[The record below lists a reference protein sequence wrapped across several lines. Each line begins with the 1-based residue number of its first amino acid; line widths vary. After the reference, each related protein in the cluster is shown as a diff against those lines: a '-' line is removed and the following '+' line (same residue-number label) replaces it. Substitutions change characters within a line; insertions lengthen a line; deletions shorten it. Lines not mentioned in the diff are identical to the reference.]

1 MTFERTFYSKTLL
14 STLLLL
20 VITSLFVGCTTYQT
34 QMGSQATS
42 FYNNQSLDT
51 TTIAYSV
58 ILTGNAANTLNDEAT
73 PNLNS
78 LKKRL
83 ENASENSSLVF
94 LGDNIYPTDDSPIR
108 NLETNVQATE
118 KIKKQLDLSQKFK
131 GSVFMIPGKADWG
144 YGLNGLLSQEK
155 IIQKYPNKKSELLP
169 KNGCGIES
177 KSLSPTV
184 ELITIDSQ
192 WFMEDWDKHP
202 EINNGCTI
210 KTREQFFEAFE
221 TMLLQNQ
228 QKTIVLAMH
237 HPIFSNG
244 VYGGNYSL
252 KQQLFPFDNSVP
264 LPIVGSFINLIRKA
278 SGYNSQDIQN
288 IIYSALVQRIKITV
302 QKYDNIL
309 VVSGHENNMQYSK
322 RDGIQQIISGSGAY
336 VSPAKAVEPTD
347 FSYGGFGY
355 AVLDV
360 YANGASTIS
369 YYTTINRK
377 EVLLFKQKTR
387 EPQYNS
393 KNESYPKIFEATKET
408 SVFGKSVIERGP
420 FYKFLW
426 GNHYKK
432 YYQQQILV
440 QTATLDTLYG
450 GLKPIGLDTENTT
463 GSLYFSS
470 KKGKQY
476 VMVPLQKDA
485 ASFFNSLVYKN
496 QLTKDKRKNEL
507 TESFLMDYFTAIHPF
522 MPLVLPDL
530 SKAIGV
536 QAMQPEL
543 LYIPKHKVL
552 ENYNENF
559 GDALYYLSEKPA
571 NSIGTDAMLHLIHTN
586 KSHQVDTQNYLR
598 ARLLDMLIGDWDR
611 NAENWQWSV
620 HQEQGKTIY
629 RPIPLNRDQ
638 AFAKYDGTF
647 LGLLKSI
654 PAMGQMQSYSYNLKQ
669 IKKFNLQA
677 YTLDLALLADCDEK
691 TWLDQVQFI
700 KENLTNEQINQAFA
714 NLPSEIKDETTST
727 LKMYLKNRLDKLD
740 RSAKSYHKLLEK
752 KGVVVGTLEDDV
764 FVINRLSGGRTTV
777 VVYNGKKVPG
787 NIVFEKTFSKKH
799 TKEIWLFGL
808 EGKDEFS
815 MEGSEFKNIKIRM
828 IGGLNQDSYVVENGK
843 NVKIHDFMTNNSSLT
858 VNHKT
863 TVLLSNDYETNTYNY
878 KRPKF
883 NQFSAIPLVGYNP
896 DDGIRLGA
904 KFDYTQ
910 NGFVG
915 NPISQKHT
923 ATARYFFATE
933 GYDLN
938 YSGYV
943 KKIIHKYDLV
953 IDAMATSSNF
963 VQNFFG
969 YGNETGAFK
978 EEGLDYN
985 RVRIAMLKVNPGLS
999 LKGKH
1004 GSMLTARLNF
1014 ESYEVEDTPN
1024 RYISENTVNPSVFER
1039 QSFAGIGVAYDFK
1052 NYDNFLVPTL
1062 GLGFHFSGYWN
1073 TNISDFAQNVP
1084 MVQSQLNLVYKLIP
1098 SAQWVF
1104 ETTLRTKSLF
1114 GTTYEFYQ
1122 AASVGGDYDLRGF
1135 RENRFTGRT
1144 AFTQTSDIRYSIGQI
1159 KNPFAPV
1166 TYGAFVGFDYGRVW
1180 IPTENSDKWHTSTGI
1195 GIWFTSSN
1203 FIASKVSYF
1212 YSEDGGRIAFGMKF
1226 NF

>member
-1 MTFERTFYSKTLL
+1 MTFERTFYTKTLL

-20 VITSLFVGCTTYQT
+20 VFTSLFIGCTTYQT
-34 QMGSQATS
+34 QMGIQATS
-42 FYNNQSLDT
+42 FYNNQSLDS

-83 ENASENSSLVF
+83 ENASENSTLLF
-94 LGDNIYPTDDSPIR
+94 LGDNIYPVEGFPVR
-108 NLETNVQATE
+108 NFQNNALASE
-118 KIKKQLDLSQKFK
+118 KIKKQLDLAQKYK
-131 GSVFMIPGKADWG
+131 GSVFMIPGEADWG
-144 YGLNGLLSQEK
+144 NGLNGLLSQEK
-155 IIQKYPNKKSELLP
+155 IIQKYPNKKSGLLP
-169 KNGCGIES
+169 QNGCGIES

-202 EINNGCTI
+202 EINNGCSI
-210 KTREQFFEAFE
+210 KTRDQFFEAFE
-221 TMLLQNQ
+221 SMLLQNQ
-228 QKTIVLAMH
+228 QKTIVLALH
-237 HPIFSNG
+237 HPLLSNG
-244 VYGGNYSL
+244 VYGGQYSL
-252 KQQLFPFDNSVP
+252 KQQLFPFENSIP
-264 LPIVGSFINLIRKA
+264 LPIAGTMIHLIRKA
-278 SGYNSQDIQN
+278 SGYNPQDIQN
-288 IIYSALVQRIKITV
+288 SIYSDLVNRIKTSI
-302 QKYDNIL
+302 QKYDNVV
-309 VVSGHENNMQYSK
+309 VVSGHEKNLQYLK
-322 RDGIQQIISGSGAY
+322 REGVQQIISGSGAY
-336 VSPAKAVEPTD
+336 VSPARAVEPTD

-360 YANGASTIS
+360 YATGASTIS

-393 KNESYPKIFEATKET
+393 KNETYPKKFDATKET
-408 SVFGKSVIERGP
+408 SVFGKPVLESGP
-420 FYKFLW
+420 FYTFLW
-426 GNHYKK
+426 GKHYKK
-432 YYQQQILV
+432 YYQQKISI
-440 QTATLDTLYG
+440 QTASLDTLYG
-450 GLKPIGLDTENTT
+450 GLKPIGLAIENST
-463 GSLYFSS
+463 GSVYFSS
-470 KKGKQY
+470 KKGKEY
-476 VMVPLQKDA
+476 VMEPLQKDA

-496 QLTKDKRKNEL
+496 QLTKDKSKNEL
-507 TESFLMDYFTAIHPF
+507 TERFLMDYFTSIHPF

-530 SKAIGV
+530 SQAVGV
-536 QAMQPEL
+536 EASQPVL
-543 LYIPKHKVL
+543 LYIPKQKVL

-559 GDALYYLSEKPA
+559 GDALYYINEKPTQT
-571 NSIGTDAMLHLIHTN
+571 IGTDAMLHLIHTN
-586 KSHQVDTQNYLR
+586 KNHQVDTENYLR

-611 NAENWQWSV
+611 NADNWQWRAK
-620 HQEQGKTIY
+620 QEKGKTIY
-629 RPIPLNRDQ
+629 KPIPLNRDQ

-647 LGLLKSI
+647 LGILKSI

-669 IKKFNLQA
+669 IKKFNSQA
-677 YTLDLALLADCDEK
+677 YALDLALLANCDEK
-691 TWLDQVQFI
+691 MWLDQVKFVQ
-700 KENLTNEQINQAFA
+700 ENLTNEVINQAFA
-714 NLPSEIKDETTST
+714 HLPAPIRDETTAK
-727 LKMYLKNRLDKLD
+727 LKLYFKNRLDKLD

-752 KGVVVGTLEDDV
+752 KGVVVGTLENDV

-787 NIVFEKTFSKKH
+787 NIVFEKTFSKKR

-843 NVKIHDFMTNNSSLT
+843 KVKIHDFMTNQSGVT
-858 VNHKT
+858 VDRKT
-863 TVLLSNDYETNTYNY
+863 SVLLSNDYETNTYNY

-883 NQFSAIPLVGYNP
+883 NEFSGIPLIGYNP

-969 YGNETGAFK
+969 YGNETAAFK
-978 EEGLDYN
+978 DEGLDYN
-985 RVRIAMLKVNPGLS
+985 RVRIAMFKVNPGLS
-999 LKGKH
+999 FKGKQ
-1004 GSMLTARLNF
+1004 GSTLTARVNF

-1024 RYISENTVNPSVFER
+1024 RYISENTVNASVFER
-1039 QSFAGIGVAYDFK
+1039 QNFAGIGAAYDFK

-1062 GLGFHFSGYWN
+1062 GLGFHASGYWN
-1073 TNISDFAQNVP
+1073 TKISDFAQNVP
-1084 MVQSQLNLVYKLIP
+1084 MVQSQLHLVYKLIP
-1098 SAQWVF
+1098 SAQWVL
-1104 ETTLRTKSLF
+1104 ETTLRAKSLF
-1114 GTTYEFYQ
+1114 GSTYEFYQ

-1144 AFTQTSDIRYSIGQI
+1144 AFTQTSDLRYAIGQI

-1166 TYGAFVGFDYGRVW
+1166 NYGAFVGFDYGRVW
-1180 IPTENSDKWHTSTGI
+1180 IPSENSNLWHTSAGL
-1195 GIWFTSSN
+1195 GVWFTSSN
-1203 FIASKVSYF
+1203 FVASKVSYF
-1212 YSEDGGRIAFGMKF
+1212 HSEDGGRIAFGMKF